1 MALTA
6 LSITSGMG
14 MGVHPLRVALV
25 TETWA
30 PEINGVAMTLGRL
43 VNGLRARGHEV
54 EVVRPRQSVDLP
66 GADHGASVLRDS
78 LPIPRYTGLRLG
90 LPSGAVL
97 EARWRSERPDLV
109 HIATEGPLG
118 LSALR
123 TARRLDIPVTSG
135 FHTNFHDYSRHY
147 GLGLL
152 HAPVMG
158 YLRWFHNRTR
168 ATLVPTAAQVR
179 ELAAAGFRSAVAL
192 GRGVDAS
199 QYHPSRRDET
209 VRQRW
214 GASPDTLVCL
224 HVGRV
229 APEKDIP
236 LALEGWRAIRAAGIP
251 SVMVVAGD
259 GPERARLAGECPE
272 ALFTGALSP
281 ADLATAYASADLFLF
296 PSRSETFGNVLLE
309 AMASGVPAV
318 SFDYAAPQI
327 HVRHGENGWLA
338 PFTDRDAWIATA
350 VTAARDQ
357 ASRRACAI
365 AARDT
370 AAAVSWDS
378 IVARLERIFH
388 RAIDTRVIAEAA

>member
-1 MALTA
+1 MGQGHTP
-6 LSITSGMG
+6 LSI
-14 MGVHPLRVALV
+14 ALV
-25 TETWA
+25 TETWS

-43 VNGLRARGHEV
+43 VDGLRRRGHRV
-54 EVVRPRQSVDLP
+54 EVVRPRQAVDRP
-66 GADHGASVLRDS
+66 GADHGSSVLRDS

-97 EARWRSERPDLV
+97 EARWRFLRPDLV

-123 TARRLDIPVTSG
+123 VARRLEIPVTSG

-158 YLRWFHNRTR
+158 YLRWFHNRTK
-168 ATLVPTAAQVR
+168 ATLVPTRAQVR
-179 ELAAAGFRSAVAL
+179 ELAGAGFRNAVDL
-192 GRGVDAS
+192 GRGVDAAL
-199 QYHPSRRDET
+199 YHPGRRDEGM
-209 VRQRW
+209 RQRW
-214 GASPDTLVCL
+214 GATERTVVCL

-236 LALEGWRAIRAAGIP
+236 LALDGWRAIRAAGIDTR
-251 SVMVVAGD
+251 MVVAGD
-259 GPERARLAGECPE
+259 GPERERLAASLPD
-272 ALFTGALSP
+272 ALFTGALP
-281 ADLATAYASADLFLF
+281 RDELATAYASADLFLF

-309 AMASGVPAV
+309 AMASGIPAV

-327 HVRHGENGWLA
+327 HVRHGMNGWLA
-338 PFTDRDAWIATA
+338 PFGDRGAWIASA
-350 VTAARDQ
+350 VAAAGDQAALRACGLAARE
-357 ASRRACAI
+357 
-365 AARDT
+365 T

-378 IVARLERIFH
+378 IIQRLELIFH
-388 RAIDTRVIAEAA
+388 RAIDTRSILEAA